1 MKTINNDLNK
11 RDHVWYIKYISAVV
25 ILIAMVFHV
34 KGWTPYNSYI
44 QIIGALGWI
53 YVGYKW
59 DERSLILNF
68 LPQLFIIG
76 FMLFAL

>member
-1 MKTINNDLNK
+1 MTLTK
-11 RDHVWYIKYISAVV
+11 RDHVWYVKYLSAIV

-76 FMLFAL
+76 IVLWTS

>member
-1 MKTINNDLNK
+1 MMDRYHMTS
-11 RDHVWYIKYISAVV
+11 RDHVWYVKYISAVV

-34 KGWTPYNSYI
+34 NGWTPWNSYI
-44 QIIGALGWI
+44 QVVGALGWI

-68 LPQLFIIG
+68 LPQLFII
-76 FMLFAL
+76 FAALFLYK

>member
-1 MKTINNDLNK
+1 MKK
-11 RDHVWYIKYISAVV
+11 YDHVWYVKYISAVV

-34 KGWTPYNSYI
+34 NGWTPWNSYI
-44 QIIGALGWI
+44 QVVGALGWI

-59 DERSLILNF
+59 DEKSLILNF

-76 FMLFAL
+76 FLLSGI

>member
-1 MKTINNDLNK
+1 MKK
-11 RDHVWYIKYISAVV
+11 YDHVWYVKYLSAMV

-34 KGWTPYNSYI
+34 KGWTPWNSYI
-44 QIIGALGWI
+44 QVVGALGWI

-76 FMLFAL
+76 FLLCCL